1 MAVDNRIQ
9 TRDGLKDVDQPWKEF
24 HDVSTTEESVAKMLA
39 DGTPNWVKWPAD
51 YKEYAR
57 EEFQKHRE
65 DSEFGAQDYKIEDQ
79 AELTNKVARM
89 VNPMSTRDFI
99 AKLRRNGVK
108 CFTVDN
114 GFPPNTVALWCLPPN
129 LMSRARYIC
138 YAQVPAMYE
147 WSVLK
152 TDRYGKPMGEDFRGW
167 RTVAVQ
173 LIEKEILTEAQVN
186 KIFGNAS
193 HNKMFRR
200 YHRSL
205 WEIRNR
211 KKFSEV
217 PIANN
222 DI

>member
-1 MAVDNRIQ
+1 
-9 TRDGLKDVDQPWKEF
+9 
-24 HDVSTTEESVAKMLA
+24 
-39 DGTPNWVKWPAD
+39 
-51 YKEYAR
+51 
-57 EEFQKHRE
+57 
-65 DSEFGAQDYKIEDQ
+65 
-79 AELTNKVARM
+79 
-89 VNPMSTRDFI
+89 
-99 AKLRRNGVK
+99 
-108 CFTVDN
+108 
-114 GFPPNTVALWCLPPN
+114 
-129 LMSRARYIC
+129 
-138 YAQVPAMYE
+138 MYE